1 LTVGSL
7 IGNGLH
13 DPWRHPADISPAREV
28 PARVRAWAEEQLE
41 SKIIAIEPVG
51 GGRTDTISAVYLRR
65 GEPVILR
72 YVSVERWGEIGRQH
86 VVCEAL
92 GCRLMEGSSLPVPQL
107 IASDPDGSGTGDYA
121 NLTTWVP
128 GQVRLGPLGLDA
140 IDELAKIA
148 VIIHG
153 TPVDDDLRP
162 RQFQFWAPNDLELP
176 SWTSRP
182 ELWRRAIDIFDQG
195 PPSTHQGLIHR
206 DFHPGNILWEGDR
219 ITGVIDWAETSWG
232 PADLDVM
239 HSRANFAM
247 LHDFDSADAFSDA
260 YRWHGGIL
268 DDDHDAAVFWAVSDI
283 LGFLPDPT
291 QIINALIHHR
301 TDLPDQ
307 LVRERL
313 EHLLMITIGDDCD

>member
-1 LTVGSL
+1 MGH
-7 IGNGLH
+7 GPP
-13 DPWRHPADISPAREV
+13 DPWRQPADTHAARAI
-28 PARVRAWAEEQLE
+28 PGRVLAWAQDHLDSEIVAV
-41 SKIIAIEPVG
+41 KPVG

-72 YVSVERWGEIGRQH
+72 HVSVERWGEIGRQH
-86 VVCEAL
+86 VICEAL
-92 GCRLMEGSSLPVPQL
+92 GCRLMEGSSLPAPRL
-107 IASDPDGSGTGDYA
+107 IASDPDGSRTGDYA
-121 NLTTWVP
+121 NLTTRLP
-128 GQVRLGPLGLDA
+128 GRVRLGPLNLDA

-153 TPVDDDLRP
+153 TPVANDLRP
-162 RQFQFWAPNDLELP
+162 RQYEFWTPDDLVVP

-182 ELWRRAIDIFDQG
+182 ELWRRAIDIFNQG
-195 PPSTHQGLIHR
+195 PPSTRHGLVHR

-232 PADLDVM
+232 PPDLDVV

-247 LHDFDSADAFSDA
+247 LHDFESADAFSYC
-260 YRWHGGIL
+260 YRWHGGML
-268 DDDHDAAVFWAVSDI
+268 DDDHDAEVFWAVSDI

-291 QIINALIHHR
+291 QIITALIHHR

-307 LVRERL
+307 VVRERL
-313 EHLLMITIGDDCD
+313 EQLLMITLGETRH

>member
-1 LTVGSL
+1 VLG
-7 IGNGLH
+7 H
-13 DPWRHPADISPAREV
+13 WPRDPWRQPADTSPARAV
-28 PARVRAWAEEQLE
+28 PDGVRAWAQDHLDSE
-41 SKIIAIEPVG
+41 IVAITPVG
-51 GGRTDTISAVYLRR
+51 GGRTDTISAVYLRH

-86 VVCEAL
+86 VVCEAR
-92 GCRLMEGSSLPVPQL
+92 GCRLLEGSSLPVPRL
-107 IASDPDGSGTGDYA
+107 IGSDPDGSRTGDYA
-121 NLTTWVP
+121 NLTTWLP
-128 GQVRLGPLGLDA
+128 GRVRLGPLSLDA

-153 TPVDDDLRP
+153 TPVENDLRP
-162 RQFQFWAPNDLELP
+162 RPYEFWTPDDLQVP

-182 ELWRRAIDIFDQG
+182 ELWRRAIAIFNEG
-195 PPSTHQGLIHR
+195 PPPTRHGLVHR

-232 PADLDVM
+232 PPDLDVT

-247 LHDFDSADAFSDA
+247 LHDFDSAEAFSHC

-268 DDDHDAAVFWAVSDI
+268 DDDHDAEMFWAVSDI

-291 QIINALIHHR
+291 QIITALIHHR

-307 LVRERL
+307 VVRERL
-313 EHLLMITIGDDCD
+313 EHLLMITLGEARH

>member
-1 LTVGSL
+1 LTAGSL
-7 IGNGLH
+7 IGNGSH
-13 DPWRHPADISPAREV
+13 DPWRNPADTSPAREI

-41 SKIIAIEPVG
+41 SEIIAIEPVG
-51 GGRTDTISAVYLRR
+51 GGRTGTISAIYLRQ
-65 GEPVILR
+65 GERVILR
-72 YVSVERWGEIGRQH
+72 YVSIERWGEIGRQH

-92 GCRLMEGSSLPVPQL
+92 GCRLMEGSGLPVPQL
-107 IASDPDGSGTGDYA
+107 IASDPDGSGAGDYA
-121 NLTTWVP
+121 NLTTWIP
-128 GQVRLGPLGLDA
+128 GQVRLGPLSLDA

-153 TPVDDDLRP
+153 TPVDDDYRP
-162 RQFQFWAPNDLELP
+162 RPFEFWTPDDLEVP

-182 ELWRRAIDIFDQG
+182 ELWRRAIDIFKQG

-232 PADLDVM
+232 PPDLDVM

-247 LHDFDSADAFSDA
+247 LHDFDSADAFSVA

-268 DDDHDAAVFWAVSDI
+268 DDDRDAEVFWAVSDI

-291 QIINALIHHR
+291 EIITALIHHR
-301 TDLPDQ
+301 TDLPDK

-313 EHLLMITIGDDCD
+313 EQLLMITIGDYCH

>member
-1 LTVGSL
+1 VLGH
-7 IGNGLH
+7 GPR
-13 DPWRHPADISPAREV
+13 DPWRQPADTSPARAV
-28 PARVRAWAEEQLE
+28 PDGVRAWAQDHLDSE
-41 SKIIAIEPVG
+41 IVAIRPVG
-51 GGRTDTISAVYLRR
+51 GGRTDTISAVYLRH

-86 VVCEAL
+86 VVCEAR
-92 GCRLMEGSSLPVPQL
+92 GCRLLEDSSLPVPRL
-107 IASDPDGSGTGDYA
+107 IASDPDGSRTGDYA
-121 NLTTWVP
+121 NLTTWLP
-128 GQVRLGPLGLDA
+128 GRVRLGPLSLDA

-153 TPVDDDLRP
+153 TPVENDLRP
-162 RQFQFWAPNDLELP
+162 RPYEFWAPDDLQVP

-182 ELWRRAIDIFDQG
+182 ELWRRAIAIFNEG
-195 PPSTHQGLIHR
+195 PPPTRHGLVHR

-232 PADLDVM
+232 PPDLDVT

-247 LHDFDSADAFSDA
+247 LHDFDSAEAFSHC

-268 DDDHDAAVFWAVSDI
+268 DDDHDAEMFWAASDI

-291 QIINALIHHR
+291 QIITALIHHR

-307 LVRERL
+307 VVRERL
-313 EHLLMITIGDDCD
+313 EHLLMITLGEARPD